1 MSAKQQ
7 HHQSTYDAIVAL
19 HAAGVSF
26 RVIGQRTGV
35 GVGTIYLAL
44 KKAGAPPRTEAE
56 KPAYDKLRPL
66 KQFPCQCGKGCML
79 VFTRPIGQ
87 RCRKYAKDCPFAA
100 EVRKTKQAVNWKHY
114 YAARRGALEA
124 PQNVVNGKAP
134 STHVKRETCKRCWN
148 MSHVRPPEG
157 CVKCK
162 RPYAP
167 EPGLTQR
174 DRAWL
179 NRAPGNFG

>member
-7 HHQSTYDAIVAL
+7 HHQATYDAIVLL

-26 RVIGQRTGV
+26 GNIRKRTGV

-44 KKAGAPPRTEAE
+44 KKAGVTPKTEAE
-56 KPAYDKLRPL
+56 KPAFDKFRKL
-66 KQFPCQCGKGCML
+66 KEFPCQCGKGCML
-79 VFTRPIGQ
+79 VFTMPIGQ
-87 RCRKYAKDCPFAA
+87 RGRKYAKDCPFA
-100 EVRKTKQAVNWKHY
+100 EEIRKTKQAVNSKHY
-114 YAARRGALEA
+114 YATRRGALEA
-124 PQNVVNGKAP
+124 SQHVVNGKPP
-134 STHVKRETCKRCWN
+134 STHVKNETCKRCWN

-162 RPYAP
+162 LPYAP
-167 EPGLTQR
+167 EPALTQR
-174 DRAWL
+174 ERSWL